1 MIMLTIARRRP
12 MIKPRPKRMKV
23 MVVEDGRTTRMMLKS
38 AVERLGHDCLTAA
51 DGTEAWELFRS
62 EGADVIISD
71 WLMPG
76 IEGPELCRLIRDH
89 PGPYT
94 YFVLLTAFGDRTHA
108 LEGMQAGADDY
119 LSKTLDVDDLNL
131 RLIAAE
137 RVSALHKRLAEQDA
151 RLRTLAE
158 VDQLTQLANRHK
170 STEML
175 THLLAMA
182 RRQHMPF
189 SLVVID
195 VDHFKQVNDRFG
207 HATGDDVLRRFAEIL
222 RSSFRDEDVVARWGG
237 EEFIIG
243 MYGMGTGDGVAR
255 LYRVLD
261 NVRREVFTAHDA
273 SEFEVTFSAGVS
285 EFPRNGLDL
294 QGLYRT
300 ADEALY
306 AAKEGGR
313 ARIFAAQ
320 RTATA
325 TLAA

>member
-1 MIMLTIARRRP
+1 
-12 MIKPRPKRMKV
+12 
-23 MVVEDGRTTRMMLKS
+23 TTRMMLRA
-38 AVERLGHDCLTAA
+38 AVESLGHDCLTAA
-51 DGTEAWELFRS
+51 DGSEAWELFRT

-76 IEGPELCRLIRDH
+76 IEGPELCRLVRAH

-119 LSKTLDVDDLNL
+119 MSKTLDVDDLRL
-131 RLIAAE
+131 RLVAAD
-137 RVSALHKRLAEQDA
+137 RVSALHKRLGEQDA
-151 RLRTLAE
+151 RLRALAE

-175 THLLAMA
+175 THLLALA

-189 SLVVID
+189 ALVVVD

-207 HATGDDVLRRFAEIL
+207 HAMGDEVLRRLGLIL
-222 RSSFRDEDVVARWGG
+222 RRSFRDEDVVARWGG
-237 EEFIIG
+237 EEFVIG
-243 MYGMGTGDGVAR
+243 MYGMGAGDGVTR

-261 NVRREVFTAHDA
+261 NVRREVFEAPDG
-273 SEFEVTFSAGVS
+273 SDFEVTFSAGVA
-285 EFPRNGLDL
+285 EFPRNGFDL
-294 QGLYRT
+294 QSLYRS

-306 AAKEGGR
+306 AAKDAG
-313 ARIFAAQ
+313 
-320 RTATA
+320 
-325 TLAA
+325 

>member
-1 MIMLTIARRRP
+1 
-12 MIKPRPKRMKV
+12 MKV

-38 AVERLGHDCLTAA
+38 AVERLGHECLTAC

-62 EGADVIISD
+62 QGADVIISD

-76 IEGPELCRLIRDH
+76 IEGPELCRLVRDYV
-89 PGPYT
+89 GPYT

-108 LEGMQAGADDY
+108 MEGMQAGADDY

-137 RVSALHKRLAEQDA
+137 RVSGLHKRLAEQDA
-151 RLRTLAE
+151 RLRALAE

-175 THLLAMA
+175 THLLALA
-182 RRQHMPF
+182 RRQHVPF
-189 SLVVID
+189 SLVVAD
-195 VDHFKQVNDRFG
+195 VDHFKQVNDQFG
-207 HATGDDVLRRFAEIL
+207 HATGDEVLRRLGVTL
-222 RSSFRDEDVVARWGG
+222 RRSFRDEDVVARWGG

-243 MYGMGTGDGVAR
+243 MYGMGTGDSVTR

-261 NVRREVFTAHDA
+261 SVRHELLAAPDG
-273 SEFEVTFSAGVS
+273 SEFGVTFSAGVA

-294 QGLYRT
+294 QSLYRS

-306 AAKEGGR
+306 AAKDAGR
-313 ARIFAAQ
+313 ARVFAAQ
-320 RTATA
+320 SNETT

>member
-1 MIMLTIARRRP
+1 
-12 MIKPRPKRMKV
+12 MKV

-38 AVERLGHDCLTAA
+38 AVERLGHECLTAA
-51 DGTEAWELFRS
+51 DGTEAWEVFRS
-62 EGADVIISD
+62 QGADVIISD

-76 IEGPELCRLIRDH
+76 IEGPELCRLVRAN

-137 RVSALHKRLAEQDA
+137 RVSGLHKRLSEQDA
-151 RLRTLAE
+151 RLRALAE

-170 STEML
+170 STELL
-175 THLLAMA
+175 THLLALA
-182 RRQHMPF
+182 RRQHVPF
-189 SLVVID
+189 SLVVVD
-195 VDHFKQVNDRFG
+195 VDHFKQVNDQFG
-207 HATGDDVLRRFAEIL
+207 HATGDDVLRRLGVTL
-222 RSSFRDEDVVARWGG
+222 RQAFRDEDVVARWGG
-237 EEFIIG
+237 EEFVIG
-243 MYGMGTGDGVAR
+243 MYGMGTGDSVTR

-261 NVRREVFTAHDA
+261 SVRQEPMPAPDGT
-273 SEFEVTFSAGVS
+273 EFGVTFSAGIA

-294 QGLYRT
+294 QSLYRA

-306 AAKEGGR
+306 SAKDAGR
-313 ARIFAAQ
+313 ARVYAAQ
-320 RTATA
+320 SSAH
-325 TLAA
+325 LAA

>member
-1 MIMLTIARRRP
+1 
-12 MIKPRPKRMKV
+12 MKV
-23 MVVEDGRTTRMMLKS
+23 LVVEDGRTTRMMLKS

-51 DGTEAWELFRS
+51 DGNEAWELFRS

-76 IEGPELCRLIRDH
+76 IEGPELCRLVRAH

-94 YFVLLTAFGDRTHA
+94 YFVLLTAFGDRSHA

-119 LSKTLDVDDLNL
+119 LPKTLDVDDLNL

-137 RVSALHKRLAEQDA
+137 RVSSLHKRLAEQDA
-151 RLRTLAE
+151 RLRALAE

-175 THLLAMA
+175 TQLLGLA

-195 VDHFKQVNDRFG
+195 VDHFKQVNDQHG
-207 HATGDDVLRRFAEIL
+207 HATGDEVLRRLSAVL
-222 RSSFRDEDVVARWGG
+222 RRSFRDEDVVARWGG
-237 EEFIIG
+237 EEFVVG
-243 MYGMGTGDGVAR
+243 MYGMGSGDGVTR

-261 NVRREVFTAHDA
+261 SVRHE
-273 SEFEVTFSAGVS
+273 SFEHNGRTFQVTFSAGVA
-285 EFPRNGLDL
+285 EFPHHGLDL
-294 QGLYRT
+294 QSLYH
-300 ADEALY
+300 ASDEALY
-306 AAKEGGR
+306 AAKEAGR

-320 RTATA
+320 SGAATTAA
-325 TLAA
+325 